1 MPKQLPKDKP
11 DYSIELR
18 TRLKN
23 GFWGDWIGRGD
34 GKWIDLQTLQDQI
47 KMLIKA
53 HSRDMQIKVIK
64 DGKMIDYFGNET
76 DKPIEYEKS
85 RR

>member
-1 MPKQLPKDKP
+1 
-11 DYSIELR
+11 
-18 TRLKN
+18 
-23 GFWGDWIGRGD
+23 
-34 GKWIDLQTLQDQI
+34 
-47 KMLIKA
+47 MLIKA
-53 HSRDMQIKVIK
+53 HSRDIQIKVMK